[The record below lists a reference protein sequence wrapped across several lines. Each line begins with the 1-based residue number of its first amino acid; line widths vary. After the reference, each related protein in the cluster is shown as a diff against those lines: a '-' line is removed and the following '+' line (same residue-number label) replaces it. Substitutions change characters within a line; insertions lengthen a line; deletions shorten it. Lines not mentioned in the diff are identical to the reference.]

1 MSPCSTPCSARERI
15 SEESTDSL
23 SNEDN
28 GVPQTSRQRFSTKS
42 QKDTFEQMFYHIPTR
57 KNPEKQGLIKG
68 FPGVLQS
75 KWCVKLKI
83 RCFLKAPSVSYQDSK
98 SRDTARNELVRL
110 VDRVRR
116 EDTEKIL
123 NQLTLL
129 NYSNERIE
137 RRQLRIWRQLK
148 ALLGLSMEGE

>member
-1 MSPCSTPCSARERI
+1 MIAWSKYFHFNAEDVEYIEAIDST
-15 SEESTDSL
+15 
-23 SNEDN
+23 
-28 GVPQTSRQRFSTKS
+28 
-42 QKDTFEQMFYHIPTR
+42 
-57 KNPEKQGLIKG
+57 
-68 FPGVLQS
+68 
-75 KWCVKLKI
+75 
-83 RCFLKAPSVSYQDSK
+83 

-110 VDRVRR
+110 VDRVRH

-148 ALLGLSMEGE
+148 ALLGISMEDE